1 MASLAELLD
10 YDQRKKQM
18 LDALQTGFN
27 KSYSVA
33 DAFTHGLA
41 DQVGGVVGLMTT
53 DPRETISNLYQAG
66 KSVVQNPRAAV
77 QAAKEGLTE
86 AVSSPQNIARFAGQ
100 NFNPLE
106 LANAL
111 NKVGTMRE
119 LTVYHGTPHTLPPTA
134 NNPLGEFDASKI
146 GTGEGAAA
154 YGHGIYVAENPAVAK
169 EYSKDRSYVG
179 RFLDNNG
186 QNITWDAKRIAQEA
200 LDVHGKN
207 AETHLEKVLKANSRS
222 KNPDQLLA
230 NKEIENAIQLIK
242 NNEITKKGNLYTVD
256 LPDEKIDQMLDW
268 DKPLSEQ
275 PHVIKALANTDDEF
289 SAYRQQLSP
298 KFQKIVDDMVS
309 GKLPVHGD
317 EAMKS
322 WEALQRAYPNLDHNA
337 IHDVRYRI
345 FPNTSEGDWL
355 HSVLSGSAAPGSG
368 VKGGGGAD
376 LYNSLGGGAEAS
388 AKLRA
393 AGIPGIK
400 YLDEGSRATGLTPH
414 YDLVRKKDGAV
425 VWQVTEGGNA
435 LEQAKKLAAS
445 GDFEL
450 KGPTDKRTR
459 NFVVFPGEEKSLKI
473 LSRE

>member
-66 KSVVQNPRAAV
+66 KSVVQNPRAAY

-169 EYSKDRSYVG
+169 DYQFMERNWFDTDKATYKGKSIQKWYDDAQRQQDVAH
-179 RFLDNNG
+179 RLNNKAMI
-186 QNITWDAKRIAQEA
+186 NDA
-200 LDVHGKN
+200 N
-207 AETHLEKVLKANSRS
+207 AKLAFWEDIMTHNHPEKVVNTMKSEEYGWPEAS
-222 KNPDQLLA
+222 KFAQTIDTSKFKGIPDP
-230 NKEIENAIQLIK
+230 
-242 NNEITKKGNLYTVD
+242 GNLYTVD
-256 LPDEKIDQMLDW
+256 LPDEKIEKMLDW
-268 DKPLSEQ
+268 DRPLSEQ
-275 PHVIKALANTDDEF
+275 HESVKASIKNLPEVKELNKRGQNFENLTGQEF
-289 SAYRQQLSP
+289 YRLIS
-298 KFQKIVDDMVS
+298 DSRS
-309 GKLPVHGD
+309 GK
-317 EAMKS
+317 
-322 WEALQRAYPNLDHNA
+322 
-337 IHDVRYRI
+337 YR
-345 FPNTSEGDWL
+345 D
-355 HSVLSGSAAPGSG
+355 
-368 VKGGGGAD
+368 
-376 LYNSLGGGAEAS
+376 AS
-388 AKLRA
+388 AGLKEI
-393 AGIPGIK
+393 GIPGIK
-400 YLDEGSRATGLTPH
+400 YFDAGSR
-414 YDLVRKKDGAV
+414 
-425 VWQVTEGGNA
+425 
-435 LEQAKKLAAS
+435 
-445 GDFEL
+445 
-450 KGPTDKRTR
+450 DKMAGTR
-459 NFVVFPGEEKSLKI
+459 NFVVFPGEEKSLNI
-473 LSRE
+473 LSKK